1 VLVANGE
8 VGYDETHFA
17 HVRPR
22 VTGVVRE
29 IDVKPG
35 DLVTKGQLLAII
47 DSAELGQAKA
57 DYLAALP
64 LVELWTEALARNRGL
79 SERGLVAEKIILE
92 AETEL
97 RRAKAET
104 IKVGQRLRNLGL
116 DRPQIAALTDEDDE
130 NRNLLKITA
139 PLDGTVVRRN
149 AVAGEAVEPASEIF
163 AVADL
168 ARVWVLLDV
177 FEKDLQRLRV
187 GQPVTFRVAGLAPA
201 KFTGTVAWIDAEL
214 NDRTRTIRVRAEVD
228 NTDGLLRAHM
238 FGQGEIAV
246 GEPHQSLVVPRDA
259 VQWEGA
265 SFVVFVQKDRNR
277 PDQYE
282 PRRVLI
288 GRQDGDRFELPWADV
303 QLGELVVTTGSF
315 LLKTEIMKGSI
326 GAGCCGDD

>member
-1 VLVANGE
+1 V
-8 VGYDETHFA
+8 
-17 HVRPR
+17 
-22 VTGVVRE
+22 
-29 IDVKPG
+29 
-35 DLVTKGQLLAII
+35 
-47 DSAELGQAKA
+47 ELGQAKA

-64 LVELWTEALARNRGL
+64 LVELWTETLARNRGL
-79 SERGLVAEKIILE
+79 SERGLVAEKLILE

-116 DRPQIAALTDEDDE
+116 DRQQIAALDDEDE
-130 NRNLLKITA
+130 EERNLLKIIA
-139 PLDGTVVRRN
+139 PLDGTVVRRD
-149 AVAGEAVEPASEIF
+149 AVAGEAIEPTSEIF

-168 ARVWVLLDV
+168 AQVWVHLDV
-177 FEKDLQRLRV
+177 YEKDLPRLRV
-187 GQPVTFRVAGLAPA
+187 GQSVTFRVAGLAPA
-201 KFTGTVAWIDAEL
+201 KFTGAVAWIDAEV
-214 NDRTRTIRVRAEVD
+214 NERTRTIRVRGELE

-259 VQWEGA
+259 VQWEGT
-265 SFVVFVQKDRNR
+265 SYVVFVQKQ
-277 PDQYE
+277 PDQPDQFE

-288 GRQDGDRFELPWADV
+288 GRQDGDRFELPWAD
-303 QLGELVVTTGSF
+303 LRTGELVVTTGSF